1 MQFLIADDHSIV
13 TMALEMLLK
22 DYDGQDNT
30 VYTANNKDD
39 ALALAQEYGETADL
53 MILDLSMPGVEGTS
67 LMEAIVAAQPTLKIL
82 VMSGL
87 SDQQSIIKVLQMG
100 AAGFIPKSLDAELLT
115 SAIRFVLAG
124 GVYIPVKLLTQ
135 AQKTGLL
142 TAGSEKI
149 SQENTVRLTER
160 QKDVLALLAK
170 GAPIKRIC
178 KELDL
183 SEGTVKT
190 HVTAIYRAFGASNR
204 TEALISARRH
214 GYDVGL

>member
-30 VYTANNKDD
+30 VFTANNKDE

-135 AQKTGLL
+135 AQKTSLL
-142 TAGSEKI
+142 TAPPEK
-149 SQENTVRLTER
+149 STQEGTVRLTDR

-204 TEALISARRH
+204 TEALIAARRH

>member
-30 VYTANNKDD
+30 VFTANNKDD

-142 TAGSEKI
+142 TATPEK
-149 SQENTVRLTER
+149 STQEGTVRLTDR

-190 HVTAIYRAFGASNR
+190 YVTAIYRAFGASNR
-204 TEALISARRH
+204 TEALIAARRH

>member
-1 MQFLIADDHSIV
+1 
-13 TMALEMLLK
+13 
-22 DYDGQDNT
+22 
-30 VYTANNKDD
+30 
-39 ALALAQEYGETADL
+39 
-53 MILDLSMPGVEGTS
+53 
-67 LMEAIVAAQPTLKIL
+67 MEAIVAAQPTLKIL

-142 TAGSEKI
+142 TAGSETT